1 MKAICTMLL
10 LLLLVNMRCYAD
22 KPIHLLSSTPLSS
35 SSQIPSDQLLSVPI
49 GQPCVP
55 IHQVHFS
62 GISQLPFIK
71 PESLNE
77 WKLML
82 EGQCINEDA
91 LLLYAD
97 HLNEQLVHMGYV
109 TSYIRYPEQSLLFGV
124 LNIDLI
130 AGKLSSI
137 EYQDGS
143 HDSWSL
149 MSAFPL
155 QRGQVVNIHQVNQGL
170 ANLRNSQ
177 LIPYQI
183 EIISGNEE
191 SNVNRLVI
199 QRNAARAFKGRLL
212 LESTQSQDRPTNMV
226 SNIIMLANPLLL
238 NDFFYMSLDSDT
250 GEDPSKKLK
259 SASVLYSL
267 PYHYWL
273 FSLYAGYQESTNYQ
287 NIQLIDDIKVRNDF
301 RSRLLSWQ
309 AEYIFHRSPSSTT
322 SASFGIQIQ
331 TLDLFLEQYRLETQ
345 KRYASCGLLGLN
357 HKRDLAQGSAT
368 FSLKYKQD
376 INWFGA
382 TRQHISG
389 LDSARIYQFSVDI
402 QRAFLLEGESMYHR
416 HELEIQLSHSKLDPL
431 LELDSITG
439 RYGVRGFTNSIQ
451 IENSGNNTLKL
462 KNELAWF
469 TPWQGTQLYSGV
481 DFAVTSNDRSRFW
494 RENMLIGTEFGIRG
508 QIGRIDYQLF
518 FDSPLWQSISLQAD
532 PINVGAKLSVNY

>member
-1 MKAICTMLL
+1 MKVICAMMLFL
-10 LLLLVNMRCYAD
+10 HLMNMCCYAD
-22 KPIHLLSSTPLSS
+22 KTIHSLSAISS
-35 SSQIPSDQLLSVPI
+35 SSTQMPSNQLLSVS
-49 GQPCVP
+49 QALPCVAV
-55 IHQVHFS
+55 HQVHFT
-62 GISQLPFIK
+62 GLSQLPLIK
-71 PESLNE
+71 PESLKE
-77 WKLML
+77 WKLQL
-82 EGQCINEDA
+82 EGQCIKEDA

-97 HLNEQLVHMGYV
+97 HLNEQIAQMGYV
-109 TSYIRYPEQSLLFGV
+109 TSYIYYPEQSLLFGV
-124 LNIDLI
+124 LNIDFI

-137 EYQDGS
+137 EYQNGS

-155 QRGQVVNIHQVNQGL
+155 QRGQVINIHQVNQGL

-183 EIISGNEE
+183 DIISGNEG
-191 SNVNRLVI
+191 SNVSRLVI

-273 FSLYAGYQESTNYQ
+273 FSLYAGYQESTNHK
-287 NIQLIDDIKVRNDF
+287 NLQLIDDVKVRNDL
-301 RSRLLSWQ
+301 RSRLLSLQ
-309 AEYIFHRSPSSTT
+309 AEYIFYRAPHSTT
-322 SASFGIQIQ
+322 SASFGTQIQ

-345 KRYASCGLLGLN
+345 KRFASYGLLGLN
-357 HKRDLAQGSAT
+357 HKRDFAQGSAT
-368 FSLKYKQD
+368 FSLKYKQGID
-376 INWFGA
+376 WFGA
-382 TRQHISG
+382 TRQQISG

-402 QRAFLLEGESMYHR
+402 QRAFLLARQSMYHR
-416 HELEIQLSHSKLDPL
+416 HELEVQLSHSKLDPM
-431 LELDSITG
+431 LEVDSITG
-439 RYGVRGFTNSIQ
+439 RFGVRGFTNSTQ

-462 KNELAWF
+462 KNELVWF
-469 TPWQGTQLYSGV
+469 LPWQGAQLYSGL
-481 DFAVTSNDRSRFW
+481 DFATTSNDRSRFW

-508 QIGRIDYQLF
+508 QVDRVGYQLF
-518 FDSPLWQSISLQAD
+518 FDAPLWQSIELQTD
-532 PINVGAKLSVNY
+532 PINVGAKLSINY